1 MPRLFSSLALATVI
15 AAGTATAWA
24 QGTDPH
30 AHDAQSPQA
39 AGQEPASQAP
49 ASQAPQA
56 QAAGGMGVTPQAMQ
70 QMHQRMMQGGG
81 MHMAQMGPGQMPHGQ
96 MPMGRMQSPPPA
108 TASPSTAAFMAASA
122 TMHGDMTITF
132 SGNADRDF
140 AAGMIPHHQGA
151 IDMAR
156 IALQYGQDPEIRA
169 IAQEVITAQEREIAQ
184 LRAILA
190 RLPAR

>member
-1 MPRLFSSLALATVI
+1 MPRIYVGLAIAALI

-24 QGTDPH
+24 QTADPH
-30 AHDAQSPQA
+30 AHGTQPAPA
-39 AGQEPASQAP
+39 AGRASAP
-49 ASQAPQA
+49 SNQAPQA
-56 QAAGGMGVTPQAMQ
+56 MHE
-70 QMHQRMMQGGG
+70 MHQRIMQGGG
-81 MHMAQMGPGQMPHGQ
+81 MAMAQMSPGHAQHGQ
-96 MPMGRMQSPPPA
+96 MPMGRMQPQPSA
-108 TASPSTAAFMAASA
+108 AASRSTTAFMATAA
-122 TMHGDMTITF
+122 RMHEGMAITY

-169 IAQEVITAQEREIAQ
+169 IAQEVITAQEREIVQ

>member
-1 MPRLFSSLALATVI
+1 MPRLLRSLALATAI
-15 AAGTATAWA
+15 ATGAAGAWA

-30 AHDAQSPQA
+30 AHGAPT
-39 AGQEPASQAP
+39 GQAP
-49 ASQAPQA
+49 APAIPAPQA
-56 QAAGGMGVTPQAMQ
+56 PPGDGMMMAPQAMR
-70 QMHQRMMQGGG
+70 QRMTQGDGTP
-81 MHMAQMGPGQMPHGQ
+81 MAQMAPGQMPQGQ
-96 MPMGRMQSPPPA
+96 IPMGRMQPQPSAPA
-108 TASPSTAAFMAASA
+108 EAASPSTAAFMAAA
-122 TMHGDMTITF
+122 GKMHGYMAITY

>member
-1 MPRLFSSLALATVI
+1 MPRLFSSMALATVI

-24 QGTDPH
+24 QGSDPH
-30 AHDAQSPQA
+30 AHDAQPPQA
-39 AGQEPASQAP
+39 AGQ
-49 ASQAPQA
+49 APQA
-56 QAAGGMGVTPQAMQ
+56 QPGDGMMMMTPQAMQ
-70 QMHQRMMQGGG
+70 QMHQRMVQGGG
-81 MHMAQMGPGQMPHGQ
+81 MPMAQMAPGQMPHGQ
-96 MPMGRMQSPPPA
+96 MPMGRMQSQPPA
-108 TASPSTAAFMAASA
+108 AASPSTAAFMAASA
-122 TMHGDMTITF
+122 KMHDDMAITY

-156 IALQYGQDPEIRA
+156 IALQYGQDPEVRA